1 MWFVVGVC
9 GTMYFK
15 RRDEEK
21 SCSSCCSRSLGVV
34 LGVGE
39 KVRPLLSSSVSVGVR
54 QCVLRLCIVRLVVL
68 VVD

>member
-1 MWFVVGVC
+1 MWLVVGSVLC
-9 GTMYFK
+9 GLWLECVARMYFK

-21 SCSSCCSRSLGVV
+21 SLKLCSSCCSRSLGVV

-54 QCVLRLCIVRLVVL
+54 
-68 VVD
+68 